1 MCQNERRHRTYWFYQ
16 QSCNQFFKIARVN
29 LGFNFDRSFGL
40 FFLGRTIDKTLIMS
54 LQLTQGV
61 IGSFDHLVIISI
73 TIEDLPVS
81 LIKYPGNNDGTIE
94 VSSQLDMRAQK
105 DAVIVRGL
113 NEDHMSILTN
123 QEAISYLN

>member
-1 MCQNERRHRTYWFYQ
+1 
-16 QSCNQFFKIARVN
+16 
-29 LGFNFDRSFGL
+29 
-40 FFLGRTIDKTLIMS
+40 MS

-61 IGSFDHLVIISI
+61 ICSFDDLVIISI